1 VEIGLSQNDP
11 VPTTAGSRPRTPVR
25 QVTVLLVTL
34 AGLLVTGCARP
45 LPGLPGSESG
55 GARTADTSATSPD
68 GSGSASPDGTAQP
81 AGPDERPDH
90 ASSGAGNPAAPG
102 DGPGNAP
109 PDTAPVPPATVTG
122 GGGTRS
128 DQVAAA
134 VVTGVEQYWRERF
147 PTLFGRRW
155 INISAFRAV
164 DPADAKEPA
173 PCLHRPAD
181 LTDQAMYCPTMNLVA
196 WDRAGL
202 LPRLRDGYGDG
213 AVLVALAHEI
223 GHAVQDRL
231 DIDGGTRAREPARYP
246 PILLEGMADCFAGV
260 VVHAAVDGQV
270 PRVTLDRRGLD
281 QTLRALLSLRDPVG
295 LTVSSTAHGDA
306 FDRASAFLDG
316 YQNGAVR
323 CAGMTAPN
331 QLFTERGYTSLSELV
346 RGGDLGLPEL
356 LRGLGP
362 DANTWFGDLV
372 SSRGRS
378 WRPVLPLLGTQ
389 AGCGPADL
397 AGQGPVRY
405 CPASGA
411 ISAFAADLEQVHRLG
426 DYASAE
432 VLASRYALAA
442 LAALGRPVQGAAVGR
457 STVCL
462 TGAYTRALLDRTGG
476 KGFAL
481 SPGDIDEAV
490 QELLEHDFAARD
502 VVGRSPAGDLGLERI
517 GQFRAGML
525 GGPTGCG
532 I

>member
-1 VEIGLSQNDP
+1 
-11 VPTTAGSRPRTPVR
+11 
-25 QVTVLLVTL
+25 VTVQLVTL
-34 AGLLVTGCARP
+34 TGLLVTGCARP
-45 LPGLPGSESG
+45 LPGVPGPAPG
-55 GARTADTSATSPD
+55 GAGSAAVASSATSPD
-68 GSGSASPDGTAQP
+68 GSGNTSPDGSAKP
-81 AGPDERPDH
+81 AGPGERPDNTSH
-90 ASSGAGNPAAPG
+90 GSGNPVVPG
-102 DGPGNAP
+102 DGSDNASS
-109 PDTAPVPPATVTG
+109 DTAVPPATVTG
-122 GGGTRS
+122 AGGTRS

-164 DPADAKEPA
+164 DPGDPKEPA

-196 WDRAGL
+196 WDRTGL
-202 LPRLRDGYGDG
+202 LPQLRGSYGDG

-231 DIDGGTRAREPARYP
+231 GIDGGTRAREPARYP

-260 VVHAAVDGQV
+260 VVHAATDGQI

-281 QTLRALLSLRDPVG
+281 RALRALLSLRDPVG
-295 LTVSSTAHGDA
+295 LTISSTAHGDA

-316 YQNGAVR
+316 YQSGAAR

-346 RGGDLGLPEL
+346 RGGDLALPEL
-356 LRGLGP
+356 LRGVGA

-372 SSRGRS
+372 SSHGRP
-378 WRPVLPLLGTQ
+378 WRPALPVVGSQ
-389 AGCGPADL
+389 AVCGSTDL

-405 CPASGA
+405 CPTSGA
-411 ISAFAADLEQVHRLG
+411 ISASAAELEQVHRLG

-432 VLASRYALAA
+432 LLASRYALAA
-442 LAALGRPVQGAAVGR
+442 LAALARPLQGAAAGR
-457 STVCL
+457 TAVCL
-462 TGAYTRALLDRTGG
+462 TGAYTRALLDRSGG
-476 KGFAL
+476 KGFSL

-502 VVGRSPAGDLGLERI
+502 VGGRSPADDLGLERV

-525 GGPTGCG
+525 SGPGGCG
-532 I
+532 V